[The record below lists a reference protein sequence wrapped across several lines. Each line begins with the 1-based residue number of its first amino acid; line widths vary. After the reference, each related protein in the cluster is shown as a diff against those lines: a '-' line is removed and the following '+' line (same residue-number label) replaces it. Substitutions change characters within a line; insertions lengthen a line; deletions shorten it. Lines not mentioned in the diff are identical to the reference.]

1 MERFKDSNGPNPFWQ
16 LPLVGNLRVRYIS
29 IENKSGINTLNHF
42 ECLYLKV
49 HQSLCLNLQSTRD
62 DLWRSKC
69 IIRHT

>member
-29 IENKSGINTLNHF
+29 IENKSGINTLNQYKHGV

-49 HQSLCLNLQSTRD
+49 HQSLCLNLQSARMICGEVNV
-62 DLWRSKC
+62 L
-69 IIRHT
+69 